1 MESKRNIIVVDPFST
16 GFNLI
21 DDVKARGCQPVVMFV
36 SIIGSDEDRENIY
49 QQKLMFRERIPKDVP
64 IIDENPNYDEL
75 LAEVSSYDP
84 LLVIA
89 GSEFGVEIATHLAGD
104 LGLRGNKWANIDK
117 MTKKSEM
124 HRALAEAGVLFTC
137 SVTTSNR

>member
-1 MESKRNIIVVDPFST
+1 
-16 GFNLI
+16 
-21 DDVKARGCQPVVMFV
+21 MF
-36 SIIGSDEDRENIY
+36 
-49 QQKLMFRERIPKDVP
+49 MERIPKDVP

-75 LAEVSSYDP
+75 LAEVRSYDP

-89 GSEFGVEIATHLAGD
+89 GSEFGVEIATHLASD